1 MFAFRSLLV
10 VEDRAEENPEHLE
23 GDQEETNKLAT
34 KTGVDDE
41 KAT

>member
-10 VEDRAEENPEHLE
+10 VEDKAEEIPEHLE
-23 GDQEETNKLAT
+23 GDQEEVDKLAT

>member
-10 VEDRAEENPEHLE
+10 VEDKAEEIPEHLE
-23 GDQEETNKLAT
+23 GDQDEIDKLAT

>member
-1 MFAFRSLLV
+1 MFTFRSLLV
-10 VEDRAEENPEHLE
+10 VEDKAEEIPEHLE
-23 GDQEETNKLAT
+23 GDQEEINKLAT

>member
-10 VEDRAEENPEHLE
+10 VEDKAEEIPEHLE
-23 GDQEETNKLAT
+23 GDQEELDKLAT

>member
-10 VEDRAEENPEHLE
+10 VEDRAEEIPEHLE
-23 GDQEETNKLAT
+23 GDQDEIDKLAT

>member
-10 VEDRAEENPEHLE
+10 VEDKAEEIPEHLE
-23 GDQEETNKLAT
+23 GDQEEINKLAT